1 MADCSIYALP
11 AQLFAGD
18 SWAWE
23 IPDPAAYPSAA
34 HALTY
39 ALTPEAGGELVEV
52 EAEAPSPIVVAF
64 KAAPD
69 VTALLAPG
77 RWRWS
82 LMATNPVLEI
92 RGVVAV
98 GTFEVLADPFAA
110 VAA

>member
-1 MADCSIYALP
+1 MADRSIYAPP
-11 AQLFAGD
+11 ARLFAGD

-23 IPDPAAYPSAA
+23 IPDPATYPSAA

-64 KAAPD
+64 KVAPD
-69 VTALLAPG
+69 VTAPLAPG

-82 LMATNPVLEI
+82 LMAAEVALEI

-98 GTFEVLADPFAA
+98 GTFEVAADPLAA
-110 VAA
+110 V